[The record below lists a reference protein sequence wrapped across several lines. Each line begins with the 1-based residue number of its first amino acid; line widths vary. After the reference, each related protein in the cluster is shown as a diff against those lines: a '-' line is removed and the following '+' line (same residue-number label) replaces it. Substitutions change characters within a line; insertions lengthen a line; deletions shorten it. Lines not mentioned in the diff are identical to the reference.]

1 MLRWLKRIAFVLVAL
16 LVVCSAYVSIVYFFG
31 SEDARGRL
39 GLFYAAIM
47 ANSHP
52 PPIAA
57 SGVIS
62 SGSDWMMS
70 EPAST
75 KFTAILRRN
84 FPPGSEERD
93 METALIS
100 QGFKPEKIT
109 DCGPGN
115 GAVVTQIATR
125 QCRTRDSTQSLRYD
139 WGGAPCD
146 MRLTVRW
153 VADRRGRLT
162 AIDGYYGAECL

>member
-1 MLRWLKRIAFVLVAL
+1 MRWLKRTAFVLAAL
-16 LVVCSAYVSIVYFFG
+16 LVVCAAYVAVVYFFG

-39 GLFYAAIM
+39 DLFYAAIM
-47 ANSHP
+47 ANRHP

-62 SGSDWMMS
+62 SGSDWMMP

-84 FPPGSEERD
+84 FPPGSDEQA
-93 METALIS
+93 MKVALIS
-100 QGFKPEKIT
+100 QGFKPEKIA
-109 DCGPGN
+109 DCGQGN
-115 GAVVTQIATR
+115 GVVATQTDKHR
-125 QCRTRDSTQSLRYD
+125 CQVREDTQALRYD

-146 MRLTVRW
+146 MRLAVRW

-162 AIDGYYGAECL
+162 TIEGYYSAECL